1 MIQRMAQ
8 VLVVT
13 VLIALATTG
22 EAELRRYG
30 RCEFLNKDFPHGVG
44 LAGARDRAADGNPVR
59 NFTIKPDV
67 YKRNKGLDRDRDRIA
82 CERH

>member
-1 MIQRMAQ
+1 MYNRLTQ
-8 VLVVT
+8 VI
-13 VLIALATTG
+13 IATSLFALLATG

-44 LAGARDRAADGNPVR
+44 LAGARDKAADGNPVR
-59 NFTIKPDV
+59 NFTVKPDV
-67 YKRNKGLDRDRDRIA
+67 YKRNKGLDRDRDSIA